1 MNKVRGQ
8 ETESQSDE
16 QLQSKNVDEFFCAN
30 PKELPS
36 GMLQSSVLDNDLTGV
51 ATCDSEDGPGVRL
64 STFTTDTKLG
74 ARVTTTGVR
83 MEIRNDLSR
92 KEQGDE
98 TNMMER
104 NREKCEVLH
113 LG

>member
-1 MNKVRGQ
+1 MACYR
-8 ETESQSDE
+8 
-16 QLQSKNVDEFFCAN
+16 A
-30 PKELPS
+30 
-36 GMLQSSVLDNDLTGV
+36 VLGNDLMGV
-51 ATCDSEDGPGVRL
+51 VTCDSEDGPGGRL
-64 STFTTDTKLG
+64 NTFTTDTKLG
-74 ARVTTTGVR
+74 TRVTTTGVR